1 MADNATPSPQERATG
16 SKWTW
21 ALVLAFLFL
30 LMSVGSLLLLRKQ
43 LSGGRAALLPDY
55 GEAPNFQLTERSGK
69 PFTKADLVGA
79 VWIAD
84 FIFTRCPGLCPM
96 LSTRM
101 ATLQQKLYDT
111 TSPPVR
117 LVSFSVDPEWD
128 TPERLRE
135 YASHYQAHP
144 ERWLFLTGPLPTMTE
159 VVTKGFRL
167 SLAPLPPEE
176 QTANRE
182 PIVHS
187 DRLVLVD
194 TKGKIRGYYH
204 GADEQDFSK
213 LFFDIGVL
221 QRE

>member
-1 MADNATPSPQERATG
+1 MAASSTPSAKERATG
-16 SKWTW
+16 SQWTW
-21 ALVLAFLFL
+21 ALLLAFLFI

-43 LSGGRAALLPDY
+43 LGGSRAASLPDY
-55 GEAPNFQLTERSGK
+55 GEAPDFQLTERSGK
-69 PFTKADLVGA
+69 PFAKADLNGS

-84 FIFTRCPGLCPM
+84 FIFTRCPGLCPL

-101 ATLQQKLYDT
+101 ATLQQKLNET
-111 TSPPVR
+111 TGRPVR

-135 YASHYQAHP
+135 YATRYQAHP
-144 ERWLFLTGPLPTMTE
+144 DQWLFLTGSLPTMTDL
-159 VVTKGFRL
+159 VTKGFRL

-176 QTANRE
+176 QTTNRE

-194 TKGKIRGYYH
+194 AAGKIRGYYH
-204 GADEQDFSK
+204 GADEEEFPK
-213 LFFDIGVL
+213 LLFDVGVL
-221 QRE
+221 RRE